1 MKRLNKRS
9 LMGLGLALP
18 LLSVLGTAAVAA
30 EGKQKPEIKW
40 SEAKPIIWEY
50 VEKMS
55 LAKKQ
60 STGIE
65 FTFAEKNE
73 LVNAIMAQME
83 AQNLYAFVDP

>member
-1 MKRLNKRS
+1 MKELNKRY
-9 LMGLGLALP
+9 LMRLGFALP
-18 LLSVLGTAAVAA
+18 LLSVFLGTAAVGA
-30 EGKQKPEIKW
+30 ESKKPEVKW